1 MTPALVLAA
10 SPHAGGVTD
19 RLAALLAQGLARAG
33 AQARL
38 TALRDVPIAPC
49 TGCGACALPPHRCPL
64 SQGSL
69 SGARPADRDASD
81 DGTEALFAA
90 MRASPLVCLCA
101 PVWFYALPAQCKA
114 LVDRA
119 QRIWQAEGGANLYE
133 ETREKPVGKAL
144 ILLTAGRP
152 KGERLFEGP
161 LLTLRCFFATL
172 RVEIA
177 ETHGYR
183 GLDSP
188 RELSTRPEVTDEVYR
203 LGRTWGERLA
213 AGAVDA

>member
-1 MTPALVLAA
+1 MGPALVLAA

-19 RLAALLAQGLARAG
+19 RLAALLAQGLADAG
-33 AQARL
+33 AKAHL
-38 TALRDVPIAPC
+38 TALRDVPVAPC
-49 TGCGACALPPHRCPL
+49 TGCRACSRPPHRCPL
-64 SQGSL
+64 SPGSL
-69 SGARPADRDASD
+69 QGAGSPGRDAPP
-81 DGTEALFAA
+81 DGAEAIFAA

-119 QRIWQAEGGANLYE
+119 QRIWQAEGGANLYDGK
-133 ETREKPVGKAL
+133 REKAGGKAL

-161 LLTLRCFFATL
+161 LLTLRCFFAAL

-177 ETHGYR
+177 ATRGYR

-188 RELSTRPEVTDEVYR
+188 EELSARPDVTGEVYQ
-203 LGRTWGERLA
+203 LGRAWGERLA
-213 AGAVDA
+213 AGAPDA